1 MGIADK
7 LKEYAAQKYVFE
19 FPDGE
24 KLTLRPVRAVEIIP
38 RLGVAPDAVGKF
50 LTGGGDIEA
59 GAVDPADVPQA
70 ALLAG
75 RLEEAYF
82 VYGITNVDLCFS
94 HEALDG
100 GCENA
105 TTVESFKAWV
115 RDTYGEG
122 VLTALERKLHE
133 VSGEIRA
140 EEVAQDRESFRE
152 VDASPAL
159 HGEDVRDEP
168 ARSADAPAG

>member
-1 MGIADK
+1 
-7 LKEYAAQKYVFE
+7 
-19 FPDGE
+19 
-24 KLTLRPVRAVEIIP
+24 VRAVEIVP
-38 RLGVAPDAVGKF
+38 RLGVAPDAVGRF
-50 LTGGGDIEA
+50 LTSGGDVGGGT
-59 GAVDPADVPQA
+59 VDPADVPQA

-94 HEALDG
+94 HEAIDG

-105 TTVESFKAWV
+105 TTVEAFKAWV

-122 VLTALERKLHE
+122 VLTALERKLRE

-152 VDASPAL
+152 VAAGTPL

-168 ARSADAPAG
+168 ARAADAPAG

>member
-24 KLTLRPVRAVEIIP
+24 KLTLRPVRAVEIVP

-50 LTGGGDIEA
+50 LASGGSLNDNLE
-59 GAVDPADVPQA
+59 PADLPQS
-70 ALLAG
+70 ALIIG

-105 TTVESFKAWV
+105 TTVEAFKAWV

-122 VLTALERKLHE
+122 VLTALERKLRE

-152 VDASPAL
+152 VAAGTPL

-168 ARSADAPAG
+168 ARSAEAPAG